1 MAYGSYHEFA
11 YFFLSFSLIYF
22 SYETQPDQ
30 NSAINNTN
38 QSIKKNAKVTTHF
51 TTKCLQTNA
60 AMNVIAIIQ
69 HNKWMLETH

>member
-1 MAYGSYHEFA
+1 MAHGSFHEFT

-22 SYETQPDQ
+22 SYETQPGQ

-60 AMNVIAIIQ
+60 AMNVIAMIQ
-69 HNKWMLETH
+69 HNK